1 MGLCGKTPGLK
12 RKKERWERKGREGR
26 EKGKNEG
33 MKEREE
39 RKEGGM
45 EGGKE
50 REGRCRTVYSLLI
63 FI

>member
-1 MGLCGKTPGLK
+1 
-12 RKKERWERKGREGR
+12 
-26 EKGKNEG
+26 